1 MRKQVDKQALF
12 KPEHWDALQAE
23 LAVNPTYDV
32 SNVHHVVIT
41 HLVLKS
47 MGMTNDAKRREFLA
61 RISNGKAK
69 LDVMR
74 SRGRVFAIELLKQL
88 KSNLP
93 DSRSTFRWPRGIEG
107 ATGVISN
114 DDIRVSAMT
123 LVPGTD
129 NRSIY
134 ANVFFTATPPDNEHN
149 RNNFGRIVF
158 MLPST
163 LQGPSN
169 VAEGNK
175 QYASDTIR
183 LLNSV
188 SDNTVFKTLW
198 MPSNFAGTTLTAIL
212 RNRTAYASL
221 VAKNPDCSYTE
232 FLSSIDTL
240 IKNLK
245 EMKIG

>member
-149 RNNFGRIVF
+149 RNNFGRICLCCH
-158 MLPST
+158 LPFRDPVTLPRVISST
-163 LQGPSN
+163 HRILS
-169 VAEGNK
+169 VCL
-175 QYASDTIR
+175 T
-183 LLNSV
+183 LLVTTRCSKPCGCLV
-188 SDNTVFKTLW
+188 TL
-198 MPSNFAGTTLTAIL
+198 
-212 RNRTAYASL
+212 L
-221 VAKNPDCSYTE
+221 V
-232 FLSSIDTL
+232 LH
-240 IKNLK
+240 
-245 EMKIG
+245 